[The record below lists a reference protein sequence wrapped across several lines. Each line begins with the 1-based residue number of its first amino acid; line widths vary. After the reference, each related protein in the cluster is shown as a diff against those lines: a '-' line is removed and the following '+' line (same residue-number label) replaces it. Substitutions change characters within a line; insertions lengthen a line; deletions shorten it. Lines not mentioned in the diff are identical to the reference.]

1 MLKNPFAAMKKRE
14 WILWALSLGAVLAS
28 NLRSGILK
36 GYADPVNLLA
46 TCIGVTALIFVA
58 RGDVWGQILTVVFA
72 ILYGIAA
79 WRVRYWGE
87 ILTYLGMSAPI
98 AAMAVAAWLKN
109 PYNGNRNE
117 VKIHRLTGRQ
127 KGFMLLSAA
136 CVTVLFYFILAAM
149 DTPNLVFSTLSVTT
163 SYLASYLTFQ
173 RNSWYGFAYACN
185 DLVLIVLWI
194 LASMDDITALP
205 MIACFIMFFLND
217 MYGFVSWKKREKKQT
232 ENGKV

>member
-14 WILWALSLGAVLAS
+14 WILWALSLGVVLVS
-28 NLRSGILK
+28 NLISGLLK
-36 GYADPVNLLA
+36 GYVEPVNLTA

-72 ILYGIAA
+72 VLYGIAA

-98 AAMAVAAWLKN
+98 AAMAVVSWLKN
-109 PYNGNRNE
+109 PYNGNKNE

-127 KGFMLLSAA
+127 KVFMVLSAA
-136 CVTVLFYFILAAM
+136 CVTALFYFILAAL
-149 DTPNLVFSTLSVTT
+149 DTPNLAFSTLSVTT

-173 RNSWYGFAYACN
+173 RNSWYGFAYAAN
-185 DLVLIVLWI
+185 DLVLIILWVLVS
-194 LASMDDITALP
+194 LEDITALP
-205 MIACFIMFFLND
+205 MIACFAMFFLND
-217 MYGFVSWKKREKKQT
+217 MYGFVSWKKREKKQIK
-232 ENGKV
+232 N